1 MKFTALAHL
10 LRRYTPGNYRRLAG
24 RGLMLLS
31 LASAIALQWWTWNV
45 RYPLIAHKQ
54 GQIQAFNNLINEVQT
69 LRLKWSDA
77 EGAQVEANLKQ
88 AYTHV
93 FEATNLFAWLQQ
105 FDAPT
110 NIPATITWAEP
121 RERPHPQYTNELVM
135 VSTLWEVKPV
145 AGRSKAPLMGDVLS
159 FLEDLV
165 TSDPRR
171 MDFVALTVNGDGTAL
186 TSVQA
191 GMEYWV
197 RRPTE

>member
-1 MKFTALAHL
+1 MNFPALPRL

-31 LASAIALQWWTWNV
+31 LACALALQGWTWNV
-45 RYPLIAHKQ
+45 RYPLIARKQ
-54 GQIQAFNNLINEVQT
+54 AQTQNLNNLVNEVQT

-77 EGAQVEANLKQ
+77 EAAQVEANLRE

-93 FEATNLFAWLQQ
+93 FEATNLLTWLQEFNQ
-105 FDAPT
+105 PT
-110 NIPATITWAEP
+110 NIPATITWTEQ
-121 RERPHPQYTNELVM
+121 RERPHPQYTNELVI
-135 VSTLWEVKPV
+135 VSTLWEVKPT
-145 AGRSKAPLMGDVLS
+145 RPKAPLMGEVLS

-165 TSDPRR
+165 TGDPRR
-171 MDFVALTVNGDGTAL
+171 LDFVALTVNGDGSAL

-191 GMEYWV
+191 GLEYWV